1 MRQDLSLLLNNVAK
15 KSSSLIG
22 NFKRVK
28 MLNHCNRGAWHT
40 RCYAGALR
48 FNIGPNWSP
57 NVWAQTTE
65 TTSGLYFDKL
75 YKQREQC
82 IDNNKSKDKKKN
94 KERRWK
100 RKMSSLKESNSNKAK
115 QHYGNESIQPES
127 DISENE
133 LTKLKYKFLQ
143 NNIEITTSE
152 IIQNE
157 KDTKSQVCSE
167 KWKNERK
174 KRQTAS
180 NFGNVFK
187 RKPSIKVTPLVLQ
200 LLYSNFKGN
209 KATRIGLREERITI
223 QEYINIKAK
232 DNIEIKVEPCGL
244 IIDKKFK
251 YLAASPDGKVIDKEN
266 NEIGLIEIKNLVHDK
281 NLTLTQAATSLKN
294 FCLEKVSFGTNTTLR
309 LKTTITTFT
318 SVRHCYTYVT
328 LHGLILS

>member
-1 MRQDLSLLLNNVAK
+1 
-15 KSSSLIG
+15 
-22 NFKRVK
+22 
-28 MLNHCNRGAWHT
+28 
-40 RCYAGALR
+40 
-48 FNIGPNWSP
+48 
-57 NVWAQTTE
+57 
-65 TTSGLYFDKL
+65 
-75 YKQREQC
+75 
-82 IDNNKSKDKKKN
+82 
-94 KERRWK
+94 
-100 RKMSSLKESNSNKAK
+100 MSSLKESNSIKAK
-115 QHYGNESIQPES
+115 QHNGNESIQPES

-152 IIQNE
+152 ILVIQNE

-180 NFGNVFK
+180 NFGNIFK

-209 KATRIGLREERITI
+209 KATRIGLREEQITI
-223 QEYINIKAK
+223 QEYINIKGK

-294 FCLEKVSFGTNTTLR
+294 FCLEKYGDENNIKKKTPSIKKKQGKRKDLTTDDEETQGPSHLNDHQENN
-309 LKTTITTFT
+309 KKQSIIGFSNKCIKSETTTG
-318 SVRHCYTYVT
+318 VMVD
-328 LHGLILS
+328 